1 MLESLTL
8 ELCFLLLLKIALL
21 NGAIEI
27 QKSSS
32 KCRLPGHLQGV
43 YLVQKVELNYNRS
56 AQGVLRSLKYDDVY
70 IGPTFISKWGDCVE
84 ALGHS
89 YILRSRKTNG
99 STCFKCLTILQRTPN
114 VVQVLTSQKDS
125 CHKSEA
131 IAKTN
136 CKSLSAEFPGE
147 GIMLWKSEDVQYQ
160 LCPINGMAELTYIM
174 SDGFQRDP
182 EGLKLTASNCK
193 YGYQLDVQFEDDKA
207 VTNGKEGYENYSPT
221 FCMDDR
227 ALADIPWTVL
237 SVTDP
242 ATFVACSYAGHYV
255 SKEERAGKK
264 LCYSLSTD
272 CHHTDQLIK
281 TTFYCQTGELLN
293 GRMLLVFSVQQYF
306 RSVLQFGCLASW
318 KEDEYYFDYVKLH
331 DSNRRGCF
339 TSRLHK
345 GKLYVIW
352 TGKECQRNVDFEKLE
367 EEYDEKLI
375 ILSQKSGHTCHI
387 H

>member
-207 VTNGKEGYENYSPT
+207 VTNDMTFKCLGKWPSAKNNGEEYFAIYDSKAGEFRCGIYLENNGISHAALSIDSSCNDLLVNSTVGYET
-221 FCMDDR
+221 
-227 ALADIPWTVL
+227 LTVRPGKCNL
-237 SVTDP
+237 GLRLIRKQDHILLE
-242 ATFVACSYAGHYV
+242 AV
-255 SKEERAGKK
+255 S
-264 LCYSLSTD
+264 
-272 CHHTDQLIK
+272 CHSK
-281 TTFYCQTGELLN
+281 
-293 GRMLLVFSVQQYF
+293 
-306 RSVLQFGCLASW
+306 
-318 KEDEYYFDYVKLH
+318 
-331 DSNRRGCF
+331 
-339 TSRLHK
+339 
-345 GKLYVIW
+345 
-352 TGKECQRNVDFEKLE
+352 
-367 EEYDEKLI
+367 
-375 ILSQKSGHTCHI
+375 
-387 H
+387 